1 MPTDTWGN
9 ATWLLFH
16 TIAAQIQED
25 KFIENRNLLVEV
37 IVTTCSNLPCPT
49 CTKHA
54 SSIIKRANLHNIKTK
69 NDFIEFLRQ
78 FHNIVNI
85 KLNKKTYTIDEI
97 KNKYNRIDLVQITQH
112 FINVFS
118 KSSGNMKMI
127 INTFQR
133 QNFIKQLIPKLQKL
147 VENCVVS

>member
-25 KFIENRNLLVEV
+25 KFAENRDLLVDV
-37 IVTTCSNLPCPT
+37 IITTCSNLPCPT
-49 CTKHA
+49 CTKDA
-54 SSIIKRANLHNIKTK
+54 SSILKRANLHNIKNK

-85 KLNKKTYTIDEI
+85 KLHKKTYSLDEI
-97 KNKYNRIDLVQITQH
+97 ENKYNRVNLHQTSEH

-127 INTFQR
+127 IHTFQR
-133 QNFIKQLIPKLQKL
+133 QNFVKQLIPKLEQLIK
-147 VENCVVS
+147 NCSPL